1 MEGPY
6 LTYKIMMDKLLI
18 NVDGACQGNP
28 GAASIG
34 VVITDQ
40 NGAVVEEIGS
50 YIGRTT
56 NNVAE
61 YRSLITGI
69 EAVINYMPKRAIFFM
84 DSQLVVNQIN
94 GLYRVRQPHLNAL
107 HQEADELLDQLPS
120 WEVKYVERTANWQ
133 AHRVAQRALIE
144 RGNGNAES
152 TPQQGGSVIERIYS
166 AAEGMSEYHQRKL
179 LKFAQ
184 QLIEDAKSD

>member
-1 MEGPY
+1 MIE
-6 LTYKIMMDKLLI
+6 KLLI

-28 GAASIG
+28 GESSIG

-40 NGAVVEEIGS
+40 DGNIVDEIGS

-61 YRSLITGI
+61 YKALITGI
-69 EAVINYMPKRAIFFM
+69 EAVTEYMPKRAIFFM
-84 DSQLVVNQIN
+84 DSQLVVNQVN

-107 HQEADELLDQLPS
+107 HQEADELLEQLPS
-120 WEVKYVERTANWQ
+120 WEVKYIERSANWQ

-144 RGNGNAES
+144 RSNGS
-152 TPQQGGSVIERIYS
+152 SQLSGHHGDSLIERIYS
-166 AAEGMSEYHQRKL
+166 AAENLSEYHQRKL
-179 LKFAQ
+179 LKYAKK
-184 QLIEDAKSD
+184 LAEDAKSD